1 MKILIIYNS
10 VKTNGLSIVQKTE
23 SVLKNAGAELEI
35 LEFNEFLKSD
45 LSDLSLEKLGAVV
58 VIGGDGTI
66 IKVAKSAAV
75 YNLPIIGINAG
86 RIGYLAG
93 IDESCLDLL
102 KNVLCGSFSLE
113 KRMMLSAEIYK
124 DNNLVGKCEAL
135 NDLVISKSSVANL
148 LDIELSVN
156 GDNIKYRA
164 DGLIAATP
172 TGSTAYSLSAGGPVV
187 DPSIGCIVL
196 TAVCPHTLMNRSL
209 VVGESTELS
218 VKLLNTEGMDIFL
231 SADGRAEFSL
241 DENSVVKIKK
251 SDIYANFI
259 RFNDHSVYKIFSLKT
274 KLD

>member
-10 VKTNGLSIVQKTE
+10 VKTNGLFVVQKTE
-23 SVLKNAGAELEI
+23 AVLKNAGAELKI
-35 LEFNEFLKSD
+35 LEFSDFLKSD
-45 LSDLSLEKLGAVV
+45 LKDLGFENLGAIV

-66 IKVAKSAAV
+66 IKVANSAAI

-93 IDESCLDLL
+93 IDESSLELL
-102 KNVLCGSFSLE
+102 KNVLSGSFSLE

-156 GDNIKYRA
+156 GDKIKYRA

-187 DPSIGCIVL
+187 DPSIDCIVL

-209 VVGESTELS
+209 VVGENTELS

-241 DENSVVKIKK
+241 DENTVVKLKK

-259 RFNDHSVYKIFSLKT
+259 RFNDNSVYKIFSEKT